1 MISDDA
7 IVAALRTARPRDG
20 YGVTDVEAEDGVLS
34 ATFTDGTST
43 ARLRVG
49 LPSSGAPQ
57 WWLYMPAED
66 ATDWVG
72 QFLIWTDEEVQ
83 TSGLDPSRVREDID
97 GVSHVIAE
105 NYGWRVT
112 DPVEHARLRALAGP
126 YGWHDVGRPEH
137 DVPQERELVV
147 DGERFRVMVEGLTHH
162 VTWLT
167 GPNPGYGFGGT
178 LAGGAGGTP
187 ERIATV
193 MAETTD
199 DDAMNRSIRSFL
211 ADIDP
216 ATGYLREDDDT
227 EDA

>member
-1 MISDDA
+1 MIIDDA
-7 IVAALRTARPRDG
+7 IVAAFRTARPRDG
-20 YGVTDVEAEDGVLS
+20 YVVTDVLAEDGVLS
-34 ATFTDGTST
+34 VTCTDGTSS

-83 TSGLDPSRVREDID
+83 TSGLGPSRVRVDVD

-112 DPVEHARLRALAGP
+112 DPVEHARLHALAGP

-137 DVPQERELVV
+137 DVLR
-147 DGERFRVMVEGLTHH
+147 GTSSSS
-162 VTWLT
+162 T
-167 GPNPGYGFGGT
+167 GNLPGHG
-178 LAGGAGGTP
+178 
-187 ERIATV
+187 
-193 MAETTD
+193 
-199 DDAMNRSIRSFL
+199 
-211 ADIDP
+211 
-216 ATGYLREDDDT
+216 
-227 EDA
+227 